1 MFRSGDGY
9 GEAEAERGGGDV
21 DGVDSDDGDEDGN
34 GDGDDGDGDDDEVR
48 PKKGR
53 EWPICHIVRKSTGE
67 PPDDG
72 MMGIQIWTWVR
83 LG

>member
-21 DGVDSDDGDEDGN
+21 DGVDSDDGDED